1 MRGLTRIAR
10 SSALA
15 AGVGAGLAVVCAGAA
30 VWGALSLGTSA
41 VRDGAMSG
49 VMLAVVV
56 LIPLAA
62 FEAVQ
67 ILPTVGARVP
77 PLPTEW

>member
-1 MRGLTRIAR
+1 
-10 SSALA
+10 
-15 AGVGAGLAVVCAGAA
+15 
-30 VWGALSLGTSA
+30 
-41 VRDGAMSG
+41 MSG

-67 ILPTVGARVP
+67 ILPASALAYAAPDRVVSASSS
-77 PLPTEW
+77 